1 MNRKGILQ
9 NPTSVPLKNSQKTRN
24 KVDSLILKEATMRKL
39 QLMSSSMMNVSPM
52 IRSKTRVSALITSV
66 GVVSKALS
74 SAFRTEKE
82 IERMQIGK
90 EEGKLSLF

>member
-1 MNRKGILQ
+1 
-9 NPTSVPLKNSQKTRN
+9 
-24 KVDSLILKEATMRKL
+24 
-39 QLMSSSMMNVSPM
+39 MSSSMMNVSPM

-74 SAFRTEKE
+74 SAIRTEKE

>member
-1 MNRKGILQ
+1 
-9 NPTSVPLKNSQKTRN
+9 
-24 KVDSLILKEATMRKL
+24 
-39 QLMSSSMMNVSPM
+39 MSSSMMNVSPM